1 MKVFKKIMT
10 SSNFMGGKTVLIK
23 IKTRKIMYPKLS
35 MVPSFLM
42 LVHVLFSALPLLPCE
57 LVWRSRNVRSDNSH

>member
-1 MKVFKKIMT
+1 
-10 SSNFMGGKTVLIK
+10 MGGKTVLIK